1 MKLFK
6 EKTLMMQEAEK
17 AKFKPNAVVQVL
29 LFILVFIISQVLAA
43 IIPAI
48 QLTKKIFKE
57 GIIDV
62 NKIID
67 FATNTPQD
75 IIISS
80 LYCTALATIVIV
92 IYCRFIERRSLYSMG
107 FTKDKALVEYIK
119 GLGIGFLMFSLAVGI
134 AYILGGLEFNG
145 FNSNLQFNIILIFLG
160 GFLIQ
165 GMNEEIV
172 FRGYL
177 MVSLSNRT
185 SLIVAIMIN
194 SVMFSLLHLLNPGV
208 TLLAIIN
215 IILFGVFASVY
226 VLKTNNIWGACAIHS
241 IWNFV
246 QGNFYGFEVSGLN
259 TNNSILSFTALS
271 KSSLINGGS
280 FGMEGGLA
288 VTIVLLASIAYIVI
302 RTKKK

>member
-57 GIIDV
+57 NIIDV
-62 NKIID
+62 SKIID

-259 TNNSILSFTALS
+259 TNNSILSFTVLS

>member
-57 GIIDV
+57 NIIDV
-62 NKIID
+62 SKIID

-288 VTIVLLASIAYIVI
+288 VTIVLLVSIAYIVI

>member
-57 GIIDV
+57 NIIDV
-62 NKIID
+62 SKIID

-185 SLIVAIMIN
+185 SLIVAIIIN

>member
-288 VTIVLLASIAYIVI
+288 VTIVLLVSIAYIVI